1 MMPPPMIK
9 TDSVVI
15 RSSDLVQLNKEIKTM
30 EQRGYMAN
38 DIAVSGDVMIVLMR
52 RFEMPDMPRMSKRP
66 KK

>member
-1 MMPPPMIK
+1 MIK